1 MGNVPVAAAGGESSA
16 PAAPTAPP
24 EEGTETAS
32 GAKDNDPVFK
42 RYYHLYRKGELEE
55 DVLAAGGVVI
65 TSGYERDNWWA
76 VAANGASS

>member
-1 MGNVPVAAAGGESSA
+1 MG
-16 PAAPTAPP
+16 TA
-24 EEGTETAS
+24 
-32 GAKDNDPVFK
+32 DPVFQ

-76 VAANGASS
+76 VATNGSPS